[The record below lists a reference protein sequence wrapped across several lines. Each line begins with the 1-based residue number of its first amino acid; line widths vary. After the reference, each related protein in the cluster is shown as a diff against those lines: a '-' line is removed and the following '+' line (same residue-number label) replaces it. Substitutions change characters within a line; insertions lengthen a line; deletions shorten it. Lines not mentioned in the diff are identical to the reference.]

1 MGYRD
6 LNNRGLHAM
15 RMQQFMQEGGQ
26 PQMAPQAKSPMD
38 DLIPAIKAAL
48 EQGAS
53 LPELIVRLA
62 QGQVP
67 IDAIQ
72 EALMAAGIDQQEIMQ
87 AFQMIEQQQAQ
98 AQVQTDQMEG
108 PVEPTAQPQE
118 GVPVQEMAPGQAQ
131 MPMAQGGAELRD
143 LMPTESDGP
152 KSPFYSRDKIVGV
165 FGEMVGQGYT
175 PDEAQKNLYNAGV
188 ISEQDY
194 EFVQQVKQDF
204 VRGLGSK
211 KRKLQEGGEEIKSSG
226 GYDYKKVTDPE
237 TGEATYFTKK
247 TKGSGNWK
255 DLQSEGNNR
264 ALKAVRADIFGD
276 NVEEW
281 QGTPEEADW
290 DAQMGQMY
298 REDQAKKRQAA
309 ALQAA
314 EESGNKYPTLDEILS
329 GGYNTR
335 IINYGMG
342 DDLMLPG
349 HIEAV
354 LTDPQGN
361 AVPYYRDKDGRVRE
375 AVVNRWTG
383 NDSNN
388 ARSSR
393 FRGNFSREDLENYIL
408 NKGKNR
414 SVFDREMTPAELEQF
429 LTVSAG
435 EDGRPY
441 SLVDDN
447 CADGVCR
454 AYGLD
459 PDNVGSTALV
469 GFATEPDMVYK
480 TLYNQGKALPN
491 SLIGRKPGTTSRS
504 QELRNM
510 LAPGMGQLYNQYI
523 KGNDYI
529 PDFLEPA
536 IPVTGT
542 LLGNKLITAGS
553 NIYNTARDV
562 RDGAKELNRM
572 YEEDFQPGMVLDDPV
587 GAAKSV
593 YNYWFKEHGGSTG
606 KYSNALDAVNYNNIF
621 KQGGSFDNPGL
632 RALRASGPKGMEAY
646 NKITGRAQYG
656 GEGNMAQIQ
665 QGPQGTPSPE
675 ELMAII
681 QKQQMQMQ
689 QMQMQMQQMM
699 QTQQAEEEVGQAEIG
714 MNPTYRTDS
723 IQKKSGGTVEL
734 DTETIANI
742 MAAGGSVKFS

>member
-15 RMQQFMQEGGQ
+15 RMQQFMQQGGQ
-26 PQMAPQAKSPMD
+26 PQMAPQAKSPID
-38 DLIPAIKAAL
+38 DLIPAIKSAL

-53 LPELIVRLA
+53 LPEIIVRLA

-67 IDAIQ
+67 INAIQ

-98 AQVQTDQMEG
+98 AEAEADQMEG
-108 PVEPTAQPQE
+108 PVGPSAQPQE
-118 GVPVQEMAPGQAQ
+118 GGPAPEMAPEQAE
-131 MPMAQGGAELRD
+131 MPMAQD
-143 LMPTESDGP
+143 
-152 KSPFYSRDKIVGV
+152 
-165 FGEMVGQGYT
+165 
-175 PDEAQKNLYNAGV
+175 
-188 ISEQDY
+188 
-194 EFVQQVKQDF
+194 
-204 VRGLGSK
+204 
-211 KRKLQEGGEEIKSSG
+211 GEEIKSKG

-247 TKGSGNWK
+247 KGRKDWK
-255 DLQSEGNNR
+255 DLQTDDNNR
-264 ALKAVRADIFGD
+264 ALRAVRADIFGD

-281 QGTPEEADW
+281 QGTEDEAAW

-298 REDQAKKRQAA
+298 REDQARKNQGAARAA

-314 EESGNKYPTLDEILS
+314 EESGSEYPTLDEILS

-342 DDLMLPG
+342 DELMLPG

-361 AVPYYRDKDGRVRE
+361 AVPYYRDKDGNLRE
-375 AVVNRWTG
+375 AVVNRWMG
-383 NDSNN
+383 SDSNN
-388 ARSSR
+388 ARSAR
-393 FRGNFSREDLENYIL
+393 FKRDFTREQLEDYIL
-408 NKGKNR
+408 NEGKNR
-414 SVFDREMTPAELEQF
+414 SAFDRQMTPAELETF
-429 LTVSAG
+429 LRVSAG
-435 EDGRPY
+435 EDDRPY
-441 SLVDDN
+441 SLADDN

-459 PDNVGSTALV
+459 PDNVGSTAVV
-469 GFATEPDMVYK
+469 GFATEPDMVYN
-480 TLYNQGKALPN
+480 TLYNQGRALPN
-491 SLIGRKPGTTSRS
+491 SLVGRKPGTTSRR
-504 QELRNM
+504 QELKNM
-510 LAPGMGQLYNQYI
+510 VGPGMGHLYENYI
-523 KGNDYI
+523 KDNDYI
-529 PDFLEPA
+529 PDFIEPA
-536 IPVTGT
+536 IPG
-542 LLGNKLITAGS
+542 LGGYYANKLIDAGS
-553 NIYNTARDV
+553 NAYNAARDV
-562 RDGAKELNRM
+562 RDGVKELGRM

-656 GEGNMAQIQ
+656 GEDMAEIQ
-665 QGPQGTPSPE
+665 QPPQGEADPMAE
-675 ELMAII
+675 IQRLVAII
-681 QKQQMQMQ
+681 KQQQMQMQ
-689 QMQMQMQQMM
+689 QMQEQMMQMQQA
-699 QTQQAEEEVGQAEIG
+699 QSEIGQAEVG
-714 MNPTYRTDS
+714 MQPTYRTDS
-723 IQKKSGGTVEL
+723 IQKQSGGTVEL
-734 DTETIANI
+734 DTETIAKI
-742 MAAGGSVKFS
+742 MAAGGSVKFK